1 MKKFI
6 LIFTL
11 LFLFPLKVYGL
22 TDLGYM
28 KNNEKYIVD
37 KNDFKIEYGEWM
49 PYNEEDIEN
58 IEVKREYTY
67 STINPLQYIQISN
80 SKVTI
85 NIEEIEVY
93 YNKEKIN
100 YGFNSQNCKPEQRK
114 YLNDGILND
123 SNKIFELSYRTT
135 ITLNLKKEYSLENIT
150 LKIYLENPNYSL
162 DVTFCEGLY
171 KYDNTIKKNVNL
183 DSRVNTIKIDDD
195 WIFNTKYLNPIKT
208 NEYINE
214 TWYRKVDVKSEYRTI
229 TKLFRHYK
237 EDIKNNNQNTIDTHT
252 LIKHNISNNKILQN
266 VSTPKSYFKNNTSN
280 ISNNIIE
287 DTKEN
292 ISNTKES
299 IPSNKKTKIK
309 QTLNNYKI
317 IKEKNIIKN
326 VTKNKL
332 ILIIILLTLISIL
345 LIYINKNYRRC

>member
-93 YNKEKIN
+93 YNK
-100 YGFNSQNCKPEQRK
+100 
-114 YLNDGILND
+114 
-123 SNKIFELSYRTT
+123 
-135 ITLNLKKEYSLENIT
+135 
-150 LKIYLENPNYSL
+150 
-162 DVTFCEGLY
+162 
-171 KYDNTIKKNVNL
+171 
-183 DSRVNTIKIDDD
+183 
-195 WIFNTKYLNPIKT
+195 
-208 NEYINE
+208 
-214 TWYRKVDVKSEYRTI
+214 
-229 TKLFRHYK
+229 
-237 EDIKNNNQNTIDTHT
+237 
-252 LIKHNISNNKILQN
+252 
-266 VSTPKSYFKNNTSN
+266 
-280 ISNNIIE
+280 
-287 DTKEN
+287 
-292 ISNTKES
+292 
-299 IPSNKKTKIK
+299 
-309 QTLNNYKI
+309 
-317 IKEKNIIKN
+317 
-326 VTKNKL
+326 
-332 ILIIILLTLISIL
+332 
-345 LIYINKNYRRC
+345 